1 MTKSLEKITE
11 ILQEKGE
18 NLSKENIAQ
27 IRELYVDLSLKENT
41 IINDIEEIISQI
53 EITPK
58 EDVKIWKN
66 SINLI

>member
-18 NLSKENIAQ
+18 NLSKEDITQ

-53 EITPK
+53 QITPK
-58 EDVKIWKN
+58 EDVKI
-66 SINLI
+66 

>member
-18 NLSKENIAQ
+18 NLSKQDIAQ

-58 EDVKIWKN
+58 EDVKI
-66 SINLI
+66 

>member
-18 NLSKENIAQ
+18 NLSKEDIAQ
-27 IRELYVDLSLKENT
+27 IRELYVDLSLKDNT

-58 EDVKIWKN
+58 EDVKI
-66 SINLI
+66 

>member
-1 MTKSLEKITE
+1 MTKSLEKIIE

-18 NLSKENIAQ
+18 NLSKEDIAQ

-58 EDVKIWKN
+58 EDVKI
-66 SINLI
+66 

>member
-58 EDVKIWKN
+58 EDVKI
-66 SINLI
+66 

>member
-18 NLSKENIAQ
+18 NLSKEDIAQ

-58 EDVKIWKN
+58 EDVKI
-66 SINLI
+66 

>member
-18 NLSKENIAQ
+18 NLSKEDIAE

-58 EDVKIWKN
+58 EDVKI
-66 SINLI
+66 

>member
-18 NLSKENIAQ
+18 NLSKEDIAQ

-53 EITPK
+53 QITPK
-58 EDVKIWKN
+58 EDVKI
-66 SINLI
+66 

>member
-18 NLSKENIAQ
+18 NLSKEDIAQ

>member
-18 NLSKENIAQ
+18 NLSKEDIAE

>member
-18 NLSKENIAQ
+18 NLSKEDIAE
-27 IRELYVDLSLKENT
+27 IRELYVDLSLKENK

-58 EDVKIWKN
+58 EDVKI
-66 SINLI
+66 

>member
-1 MTKSLEKITE
+1 
-11 ILQEKGE
+11 
-18 NLSKENIAQ
+18 
-27 IRELYVDLSLKENT
+27 LKENT